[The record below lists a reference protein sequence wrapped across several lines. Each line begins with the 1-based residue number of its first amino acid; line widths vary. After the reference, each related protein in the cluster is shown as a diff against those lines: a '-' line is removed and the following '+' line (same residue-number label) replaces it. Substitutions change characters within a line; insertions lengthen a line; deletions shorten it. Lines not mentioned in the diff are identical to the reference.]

1 MSEKIFRNRAT
12 AIIHDFIKNKKIKEN
27 FILPANICPTVPLVF
42 YKNKI
47 KIKFLDI
54 DKKTLN
60 ICKDKV
66 FSEIKNSSG
75 ILWNYTYGK
84 ETNQKKFFKDLKNKK
99 ENYLIIDDRC
109 LCIPNTGS
117 KKIFFSDLEIYSTGY
132 SKYCDLGYGGY
143 AISKKKLK
151 LFKTK
156 YIKET
161 EYNLKKKIDKFIF
174 QKKNFAY
181 KEHNWL
187 KNQKINDVNFY
198 IKSIEK
204 LKKKVNK
211 HKKKI
216 NSIYNQ
222 NIPSEIILDKT
233 SNVWRFNILINKK
246 EILLKEIYTNGLF
259 ASSHFYS
266 SSKLFQKEKRTN
278 TDILSKYIINLFN
291 DLRFSELNAYKISEI
306 ITKHYQKYGPGKRP

>member
-12 AIIHDFIKNKKIKEN
+12 AIIHDFIKNNKIEGN
-27 FILPANICPTVPLVF
+27 FILPANICPSVPLVF

-60 ICKDKV
+60 LCKDKV

-84 ETNQKKFFKDLKNKK
+84 DTNQKNFFKDLKKKK

-109 LCIPNTGS
+109 LCIPKTET
-117 KKIFFSDLEIYSTGY
+117 KKNFFSDLEIYSTGY
-132 SKYCDLGYGGY
+132 SKYCDLGYGGFG
-143 AISKKKLK
+143 ISKKKLK

-156 YIKET
+156 YLKKT
-161 EYNLKKKIDKFIF
+161 ELNLKKKIDRLIF
-174 QKKNFAY
+174 QKKNYTY
-181 KEHNWL
+181 KENDWL

-198 IKSIEK
+198 IKSIAK
-204 LKKKVNK
+204 LKIKVNK

-216 NSIYNQ
+216 NLIYNRNLPQ
-222 NIPSEIILDKT
+222 EVILDKT

-246 EILLKEIYTNGLF
+246 ETLLKEIFLNGLF

-266 SSKLFQKEKRTN
+266 SSKLFKKEKKTN
-278 TDILSKYIINLFN
+278 TDILSKNIINLFN
-291 DLRFSELNAYKISEI
+291 DLRFSELNAYKICEI
-306 ITKHYQKYGPGKRP
+306 ITKHHNKYGPGKRP